1 MFWTL
6 WSFAAC
12 GGGSAFSWLQ
22 GSFQYLF
29 PHEVMICGI
38 STSAG
43 EDFSLKASAVSV
55 TGKLRQCGH
64 SPRDGVVW
72 RVMAL
77 WQNARRPLMLGG
89 GLPPGDYGNY
99 LVPFTD
105 EEANLME
112 VELHNILAH

>member
-1 MFWTL
+1 
-6 WSFAAC
+6 
-12 GGGSAFSWLQ
+12 
-22 GSFQYLF
+22 
-29 PHEVMICGI
+29 
-38 STSAG
+38 
-43 EDFSLKASAVSV
+43 
-55 TGKLRQCGH
+55 
-64 SPRDGVVW
+64 
-72 RVMAL
+72 MAL